1 MLARAQGW
9 REKEQE
15 LTSVQSLSRLRLFAT
30 PRKEQERQGK
40 VLSTGLQVC
49 TPAQLLSPVQFFA
62 TP

>member
-15 LTSVQSLSRLRLFAT
+15 LSRLRLFAT